1 MIFLQILGSFGW
13 KSQKRFWFLQ
23 LQLCIVQLHTQCKYI
38 EAILICLV
46 QSKST
51 QLVLYYCRN
60 QEIAKL
66 TMGSNTSFSYFT
78 QMVSL
83 KIIANWKMSNDFF
96 FFFSNSGHRTEQ
108 DLYVRLVDSVTR
120 QVRFFGN
127 ISVKPTVQK
136 FQDFSCHSDFT

>member
-1 MIFLQILGSFGW
+1 M
-13 KSQKRFWFLQ
+13 
-23 LQLCIVQLHTQCKYI
+23 
-38 EAILICLV
+38 

-83 KIIANWKMSNDFF
+83 KIIANWKMSNQNFF
-96 FFFSNSGHRTEQ
+96 KFRSQNRTRPLRTASGFSNQTGKIFWKHFCQTNGVEISGFFMPLRF
-108 DLYVRLVDSVTR
+108 YVKSILHKLKVLKLPVLLFWRL
-120 QVRFFGN
+120 Q
-127 ISVKPTVQK
+127 IWLIW
-136 FQDFSCHSDFT
+136 